1 MEFFSSTRD
10 RLIQNYFFEQ
20 LENEIGLQLLIE
32 RIFERGTP
40 GDIQAS
46 RKYYGDEKIKKE
58 VVTIQW
64 LSKETLNFLSG
75 LYDIPKENFLTYQL
89 IFNLNK

>member
-1 MEFFSSTRD
+1 MEIFSSTRD
-10 RLIQNYFFEQ
+10 RFIEDYFFEQ
-20 LENEIGLQLLIE
+20 LENEMGVQWLIE

-40 GDIQAS
+40 VDIKAI
-46 RKYYGDEKIKKE
+46 REYYGDEKIKKE
-58 VVTIQW
+58 VITIQW